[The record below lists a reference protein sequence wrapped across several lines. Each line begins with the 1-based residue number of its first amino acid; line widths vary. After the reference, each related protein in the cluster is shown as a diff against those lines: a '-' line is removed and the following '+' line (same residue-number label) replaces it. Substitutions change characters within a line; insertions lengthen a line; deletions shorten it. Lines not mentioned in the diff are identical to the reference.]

1 MQENLKILLK
11 YLVDTFWDQ
20 LVKFE
25 NLPSIQSLKV
35 RYEQVRSIPFSS
47 LSTPPQNQNSLSRN
61 HLFVTRVYLQSL
73 ESSGMKSA
81 PSMLDSRRRIDER
94 ALEKEEEDYFN
105 EDRFIF
111 L

>member
-1 MQENLKILLK
+1 
-11 YLVDTFWDQ
+11 
-20 LVKFE
+20 
-25 NLPSIQSLKV
+25 
-35 RYEQVRSIPFSS
+35 
-47 LSTPPQNQNSLSRN
+47 
-61 HLFVTRVYLQSL
+61 
-73 ESSGMKSA
+73 MKSA